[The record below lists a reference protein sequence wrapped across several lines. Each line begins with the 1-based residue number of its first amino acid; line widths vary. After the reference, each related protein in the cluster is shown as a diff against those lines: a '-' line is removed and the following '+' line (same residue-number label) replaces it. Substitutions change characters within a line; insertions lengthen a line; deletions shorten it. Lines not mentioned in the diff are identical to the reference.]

1 MWATARKKPDK
12 TIVSTN
18 PSPQEGAPI
27 AIQITELVKSF
38 GATLALDRITAQIAG
53 GRLTGLVGP
62 DGAGKTTLM
71 RLLAGLMRP
80 THGHVV
86 VAGCDT
92 VKDREALAYR
102 VGYMPQRFGLYE
114 DLSVLENMRLYAGL
128 QGLVGAERQTRFEQL
143 LAFTRLG
150 PFTARLAGDLSGGMK
165 QKLGLA
171 CALMAMPQILLLDEP
186 SVGVDPVSRQD
197 LWRMV
202 NSLTADGV
210 AVVWATSYLD
220 EAERCADVL
229 LLNEGRLA
237 YSGSPH
243 AFTDRLTGRSF
254 LLRSP
259 SVERRLVLAR

>member
-114 DLSVLENMRLYAGL
+114 DLSVLENMRLY
-128 QGLVGAERQTRFEQL
+128 ERW
-143 LAFTRLG
+143 
-150 PFTARLAGDLSGGMK
+150 GG
-165 QKLGLA
+165 
-171 CALMAMPQILLLDEP
+171 
-186 SVGVDPVSRQD
+186 SRQSPG
-197 LWRMV
+197 
-202 NSLTADGV
+202 SLAHGQFIDG
-210 AVVWATSYLD
+210 
-220 EAERCADVL
+220 
-229 LLNEGRLA
+229 
-237 YSGSPH
+237 
-243 AFTDRLTGRSF
+243 
-254 LLRSP
+254 
-259 SVERRLVLAR
+259 